1 MWHDI
6 PTVLTKENVYMN
18 EITTLDTSNYEA
30 MAKAMGM
37 SSMALP
43 TKEKTNSLARLRIHH
58 TPLMGQTEVKGKMTN
73 VEVVSG
79 GVYKLEIPDGETYY
93 AESVAMRPF
102 LQRFMYKRFVKGN
115 DNTPNRFVKT
125 VMADNLNIDLKDN
138 DGKFNCG
145 KPAGYIADF
154 KALPESMQD
163 LIRQIKRTRVVFGTV
178 DMVNPVNAS
187 GDSVDVDSTPFIWEV
202 ENRDAFK
209 TMGDVFA
216 KLSKMQRLPV
226 QHYINATTER
236 RELPNGSAFYLPNAE
251 LNLSETLDIDNDT
264 QENLASF
271 LAWVANYNEY
281 IAGAWNENMQ
291 KHQSVDVE
299 TVEEFIDI
307 NAEEFV

>member
-1 MWHDI
+1 
-6 PTVLTKENVYMN
+6 MN
-18 EITTLDTSNYEA
+18 EISTLDTSNYEA

-37 SSMALP
+37 SSMAVP

-58 TPLMGQTEVKGKMTN
+58 TPLMGQEEVKGKMTN

-93 AESVAMRPF
+93 AESIAMRPF
-102 LQRFMYKRFVKGN
+102 LQRFMYKRFIKGT
-115 DNTPNRFVKT
+115 DSTPNRFVKT
-125 VMADNLNIDLKDN
+125 VMSDNLNMDLKDN
-138 DGKFNCG
+138 DGQFNCG

-154 KALPESMQD
+154 KALPEKMQD

-178 DMVNPVNAS
+178 DMVNPVDAS
-187 GDSVDVDSTPFIWEV
+187 GNSVDVESTPFIWEV

-226 QHYINATTER
+226 QHYIDATTER

-251 LNLSETLDIDNDT
+251 LNLSDTLDIDNDT

-281 IAGAWNENMQ
+281 IIGAWNENMQ
-291 KHQSVDVE
+291 KHQSVDTE

-307 NAEEFV
+307 TAEEFA

>member
-1 MWHDI
+1 
-6 PTVLTKENVYMN
+6 MN
-18 EITTLDTSNYEA
+18 QITNLDTSNYEA

-93 AESVAMRPF
+93 AESVAIRPF

-115 DNTPNRFVKT
+115 DSTPNRFVKT
-125 VMADNLNIDLKDN
+125 VMSDNLNMDLKDN

-154 KALPESMQD
+154 KALPEKMQD

-178 DMVNPVNAS
+178 DMVTPVNAN
-187 GDSVDVDSTPFIWEV
+187 GDSVDIDSTPFIWEV

>member
-93 AESVAMRPF
+93 AESIAMRPF
-102 LQRFMYKRFVKGN
+102 LQRFMYKRFIKGT
-115 DNTPNRFVKT
+115 DSTPNRFVKT
-125 VMADNLNIDLKDN
+125 VMSDNLNMDLKDN

-178 DMVNPVNAS
+178 DMVTPVNAN
-187 GDSVDVDSTPFIWEV
+187 GDSVDIDSTPFIWEV

-209 TMGDVFA
+209 TMGDVFT

>member
-73 VEVVSG
+73 IEVVSG

-93 AESVAMRPF
+93 AESVAIRPF

-125 VMADNLNIDLKDN
+125 VMSDNLNMDLKDN

-154 KALPESMQD
+154 KALPEKMQD

-178 DMVNPVNAS
+178 DMVTPVNAN
-187 GDSVDVDSTPFIWEV
+187 GDSVDIDSTPFIWEV

>member
-1 MWHDI
+1 
-6 PTVLTKENVYMN
+6 MN

-73 VEVVSG
+73 IEVVSG

-93 AESVAMRPF
+93 AESVAIRPF

-115 DNTPNRFVKT
+115 DSTPNRFV
-125 VMADNLNIDLKDN
+125 
-138 DGKFNCG
+138 

-154 KALPESMQD
+154 KALPEKMQD

-178 DMVNPVNAS
+178 DMVTPVNAN
-187 GDSVDVDSTPFIWEV
+187 GDSVDIDSTPFIWEV

-281 IAGAWNENMQ
+281 ISGAWNENMQ
-291 KHQSVDVE
+291 KHQSVDTE
-299 TVEEFIDI
+299 TVESFIDI
-307 NAEEFV
+307 TAEEFA

>member
-1 MWHDI
+1 
-6 PTVLTKENVYMN
+6 MN
-18 EITTLDTSNYEA
+18 QITNLDTSNYEA

-226 QHYINATTER
+226 QHYIDATTER

-291 KHQSVDVE
+291 KHQSVDTE
-299 TVEEFIDI
+299 TVESFIDI

>member
-73 VEVVSG
+73 IEVVSG

-93 AESVAMRPF
+93 AESVAIRPF

-115 DNTPNRFVKT
+115 DSTPNRFVKT
-125 VMADNLNIDLKDN
+125 VMSDNLNMDLKDN

-178 DMVNPVNAS
+178 DMVTPVNAN
-187 GDSVDVDSTPFIWEV
+187 GDSVDIDSTPFIWEV

>member
-73 VEVVSG
+73 IEVVSG

-93 AESVAMRPF
+93 AESVAIRPF

-115 DNTPNRFVKT
+115 DSTPNRFVKT
-125 VMADNLNIDLKDN
+125 VMSDNLNMDLKDN

-187 GDSVDVDSTPFIWEV
+187 GDSVDIDSTPFIWEV

-209 TMGDVFA
+209 TMGDVFN
-216 KLSKMQRLPV
+216 KLNKMQRLPV
-226 QHYINATTER
+226 QHYVTATTER

>member
-93 AESVAMRPF
+93 AESVAIRPF

-125 VMADNLNIDLKDN
+125 VMSDNLNMDLKDN

-216 KLSKMQRLPV
+216 KLNKMQRLPV
-226 QHYINATTER
+226 QHYIDATTER

>member
-178 DMVNPVNAS
+178 DMVTPVNAN
-187 GDSVDVDSTPFIWEV
+187 GDSVDIDSTPFIWEV

>member
-73 VEVVSG
+73 IEVVSG

-93 AESVAMRPF
+93 AESVAIRPF

-125 VMADNLNIDLKDN
+125 VMSDNLNMDLKDN

-216 KLSKMQRLPV
+216 KLNKMQRLPL
-226 QHYINATTER
+226 QHYIDATTER